1 MADERAWY
9 LIARDETD
17 KPVAFVHFRF
27 DVDFDFEVLYC
38 YEIQLIQAVRRKGLG
53 KFLMQILELL
63 AHKAQM
69 KKVMCTV
76 FNNNYASR
84 AFFMEKLRYE
94 VDETSPEET
103 MVEALYDEEG
113 YTYQILCK
121 KTTQKNKRVENSS
134 PPKNAAS
141 NGD

>member
-1 MADERAWY
+1 
-9 LIARDETD
+9 
-17 KPVAFVHFRF
+17 
-27 DVDFDFEVLYC
+27 
-38 YEIQLIQAVRRKGLG
+38 
-53 KFLMQILELL
+53 
-63 AHKAQM
+63 
-69 KKVMCTV
+69 
-76 FNNNYASR
+76 
-84 AFFMEKLRYE
+84 MEDPIDCDYGTSVPITYRYE